1 MFGFGE
7 IWNSDRNAEYLPSSG
22 RTIRGALGKLGALF
36 VMAAAT
42 LALPGMAS
50 AQSGTISSY
59 VVTPSAAPDV
69 EPGESATVAITLFN
83 FVSPFGNLEDLTFTL
98 DIGAVLPGATR
109 TFGTTTFT
117 GTCASS
123 GSAAAGASFVT
134 FSQIDVSAFASCLI
148 TFDIAIPASATLD
161 TYTFTPSNITGTH
174 TVSGAVDYVA
184 GSFDIVVEGDT
195 DGPVSAFTGPT
206 GTVYAP
212 FNVSLNWTDAG
223 VAEIINGFTASDVT
237 VANATVALV
246 DTGGDVSG
254 GDGVSSVILAVTPT
268 GGTPITLD
276 LDAGR
281 VTDEA
286 GNANLAATQYSV
298 AYGAAGD
305 PADSVDFA
313 MEFIGGPVDPGD
325 TATLRFT
332 VTNNAAVDLT
342 AGSFSVD
349 FNAALSGA
357 TGVTPVATAPCGV
370 GSSASLTSANR
381 VYNVSGFN
389 LLAGASCTFDQ
400 VVQVPGGA
408 AESQYRFASTNPSY
422 TLGGS
427 GVTDQ
432 AMATQLVLSLAE
444 GGTGTVQFSKRF
456 LSDEVEPGAS
466 IDLEFTLAASA
477 EFSTTSMV
485 FTDDLDAALSG
496 LVATGLP
503 AADVCGSGSTLSGTS
518 SLTLSGGSLATGGSC
533 TFTVT
538 LAVPGGA
545 ADGTY
550 TNTTSALSFVRS
562 DTGADTQTAA
572 SASFDVAAPAATP
585 PTVTITG
592 SASDLGVGVS
602 RDFEIRF
609 SEPIDELLVSEL
621 SVVNATLSNFAGAGA
636 VFGFSLSPDAPG
648 AVSVQVPAAVAQDGA
663 GEDNQASNTVSL
675 IGVTGS
681 PEIAVTGNGADIAD
695 GSAIAL
701 ESNYTR
707 FFAADTTAGTS
718 SRSFTISNSG
728 TGNLTTTSVSITGTN
743 AADFSVTTFAAG
755 VVAPGSSTPLVITFD
770 PSAAGVR
777 TATVTIN
784 NDDADEA
791 VFDFA
796 IAGEGISAPEI
807 NVADS
812 TGALTI
818 ASGSASTSSAAGTD
832 FGTLNVDGETASS
845 TFRITNAGA
854 ATLTLG
860 ANAVSIQSDGA
871 YTVTAQPATT
881 VAPAAFT
888 TFTVQFDPYLAAS
901 QSAVVSIA
909 NNDSDESPYTFAL
922 TGSGLDNQV
931 PTGHSVTFDAGLYGP
946 ATASSV
952 SFTIDDPEIYST
964 YSYTI
969 TSSGGAGSVTG
980 SGTVPLPNAGDPSEL
995 QVTGVDI
1002 SSLPSGTVTV
1012 SVVLT
1017 DDSSNAAPAVT
1028 NTATLD
1034 LTAPTVAL
1042 TTGSSDPVSG
1052 AFTVTA
1058 TFSEDVTGFAL
1069 GGFTVGNGA
1078 ASAFSATSATVYTAL
1093 ITPAGDGTVTVDV
1106 ASGAA
1111 QDAAGNDN
1119 AAATQFSISN
1129 DETAPTVALTTG
1141 SSDPVSG
1148 AFTVTA
1154 TFSEDVTGFAL
1165 GGFTVGNGAASAF
1178 SATSATVYTA
1188 LITPAGDGTVTV
1200 DVASGAAQ
1208 DAAGNDNA
1216 APPQFSISNDETAP
1230 TVVITGPSAVQ
1241 IGAFSVSFDFSEDVT
1256 GFALADIS
1264 VANGT
1269 ASGFA
1274 GSGDAYTAT
1283 ITPAATGSVTVDVA
1297 SSSAIDSA
1305 SNGNAA
1311 ATQFAVQADLS
1322 LPTLDSVVVSDADLR
1337 LEDVGNTFSVTATF
1351 SEAMAPASVPSFAF
1365 ETDLSATLSLV
1376 DGAFSAGNTVYVA
1389 NYLIADG
1396 GQVATNV
1403 DITVSGAADA
1413 AGNTLAD
1420 STVADLFAVEMRRGS
1435 LNVAVAVTG
1444 AVDGAFDF
1452 SGDLGDFTVTTA
1464 SQAGNVSFTDLA
1476 EGTYT
1481 FVGAAADDFALDAIA
1496 CSGGTTATDVGA
1508 GSVTVTLGPS
1518 DSVSCQFTQIADPGI
1533 DETQIPDVSI
1543 DLPSLTD
1550 DPTGTSTVFS
1560 LDNVGGT
1567 ALYFTAATDQ
1577 PWLTIDPTSG
1587 SIPASGSLDF
1597 TLTFTAAILDLDP
1610 GTYTATITITET
1622 NPPAQ
1627 QGGRTKANALQTIN
1641 IPVTV
1646 TLEPRLGDLTI
1657 IASTTTPEEGEGSFS
1672 FASTLA
1678 GLDGQTLTTTGGSAS
1693 LALSDVLRGSYSLS
1707 QLNAEGWDL
1716 ASISCS
1722 GDSDGGNVYDLA
1734 NGQVTIDLDPEESM
1748 VCTFTNRRNED
1759 YIRAITLSAIRN
1771 FMATRA
1777 DLILTNSP
1785 SLAGRMRGD
1794 RTGATPN
1801 RFVADYADGRFGAQM
1816 STSLSA
1822 LRTAAQSGRPQQP
1835 GSEQFSLAGR
1845 TGMASLDVWAQAS
1858 ISSVT
1863 DNRAGLS
1870 ANSDFA
1876 IYHIGTDVM
1885 VSDRLMVG
1893 VLVQYDQT
1901 EMTTGE
1907 WNSVV
1912 EGDGWMAGP
1921 YMVASLSDTTF
1932 FDLRAAWGRSD
1943 NTVNPIG
1950 TYTDAFE
1957 TDRWMLEAN
1966 LAGDILMGQWRVT
1979 PGVGLAYFNEEQAA
1993 YRDSLGIDI
2002 PSQSITIG
2010 RITAGP
2016 EIAYRFENADGS
2028 YFEPYLQINAL
2039 FDYDDADVYN
2049 AGGQLQTLGHMRADA
2064 RLGLAAE
2071 LSNGGRITGEV
2082 SMIGVGEGN
2091 FEANSAMIRIRLPLS
2106 NQ

>member
-1 MFGFGE
+1 
-7 IWNSDRNAEYLPSSG
+7 
-22 RTIRGALGKLGALF
+22 
-36 VMAAAT
+36 
-42 LALPGMAS
+42 
-50 AQSGTISSY
+50 
-59 VVTPSAAPDV
+59 
-69 EPGESATVAITLFN
+69 
-83 FVSPFGNLEDLTFTL
+83 
-98 DIGAVLPGATR
+98 
-109 TFGTTTFT
+109 
-117 GTCASS
+117 
-123 GSAAAGASFVT
+123 
-134 FSQIDVSAFASCLI
+134 
-148 TFDIAIPASATLD
+148 SATLD

-195 DGPVSAFTGPT
+195 DGPGSAFTGPT
-206 GTVYAP
+206 GTVHAP
-212 FNVSLNWTDAG
+212 FNVSLSWTDAG

-286 GNANLAATQYSV
+286 GNPNRAATQYSV

-305 PADSVDFA
+305 PADTVDFA
-313 MEFIGGPVDPGD
+313 MEFIDDPVDPGD
-325 TATLRFT
+325 AATLRFT

-349 FNAALSGA
+349 FNTALSGA

-381 VYNVSGFN
+381 IYNVSAFN

-408 AESQYRFASTNPSY
+408 AESQYRFASSNPSY
-422 TLGGS
+422 ALGGS

-477 EFSTTSMV
+477 DFSTTSMV

-518 SLTLSGGSLATGGSC
+518 SLTFSGGSLATGGSC

-562 DTGADTQTAA
+562 DTGADTQSAA

-592 SASDLGVGVS
+592 SAADLGVGVS

-609 SEPIDELLVSEL
+609 SEPIDELLVSDL

-675 IGVTGS
+675 TGVTGS

-695 GSAIAL
+695 CSALAL

-728 TGNLTTTSVSITGTN
+728 TGNLTTASVSITGAN

-755 VVAPGSSTPLVITFD
+755 VVAPGSSTLLVITFD
-770 PSAAGVR
+770 PSAAGDR

-784 NDDADEA
+784 NDDVDEA

-796 IAGEGISAPEI
+796 IAGEGVSAPEM
-807 NVADS
+807 NVSDS
-812 TGALTI
+812 TGTIAI

-845 TFRITNAGA
+845 TFRIANAGA

-860 ANAVSIQSDGA
+860 VNAVSIQSDGA

-881 VAPAAFT
+881 VPPFAFT
-888 TFTVQFDPYLAAS
+888 TFTVQFDPSLAAS

-909 NNDSDESPYTFAL
+909 NDDSDESPYTFGL

-931 PTGHSVTFDAGLYGP
+931 PTGHSVTFDASLYGP
-946 ATASSV
+946 ATASSA

-1042 TTGSSDPVSG
+1042 TTGSADPVSG
-1052 AFTVTA
+1052 AFTLTA

-1069 GGFTVGNGA
+1069 GDFTVGNGA
-1078 ASAFSATSATVYTAL
+1078 ASAFSATSATVYTVL
-1093 ITPAGDGTVTVDV
+1093 ITPAGDGAVTVDV
-1106 ASGAA
+1106 AAAAA
-1111 QDAAGNDN
+1111 QDTAGNDN
-1119 AAATQFSISN
+1119 TAAAQFSITN
-1129 DETAPTVALTTG
+1129 DETAPTV
-1141 SSDPVSG
+1141 D
-1148 AFTVTA
+1148 
-1154 TFSEDVTGFAL
+1154 
-1165 GGFTVGNGAASAF
+1165 
-1178 SATSATVYTA
+1178 
-1188 LITPAGDGTVTV
+1188 
-1200 DVASGAAQ
+1200 
-1208 DAAGNDNA
+1208 
-1216 APPQFSISNDETAP
+1216 
-1230 TVVITGPSAVQ
+1230 ITGPTAVQ

-1256 GFALADIS
+1256 GFALEDIS
-1264 VANGT
+1264 VGNGT

-1283 ITPAATGSVTVDVA
+1283 ITPAATGSVSVDVA
-1297 SSSAIDSA
+1297 ASSAFDSA
-1305 SNGNAA
+1305 GNGNTA

-1322 LPTLDSVVVSDADLR
+1322 LPTLDSLVVSDADLR
-1337 LEDVGNTFSVTATF
+1337 LEDAGNTFSVTATF

-1376 DGAFSAGNTVYVA
+1376 DGAFSTGNTVYVA
-1389 NYLIADG
+1389 NYLVADG
-1396 GQVATNV
+1396 GQVASNV

-1496 CSGGTTATDVGA
+1496 CSGGTTVTDVGA
-1508 GSVTVTLGPS
+1508 GSVTVTLGPT

-1543 DLPSLTD
+1543 ELPSLTD

-1560 LDNVGGT
+1560 LDNVGGS

-1577 PWLTIDPTSG
+1577 PWLTIDPSSG

-1597 TLTFTAAILDLDP
+1597 TVTFTAAVLDLDP

-1627 QGGRTKANALQTIN
+1627 HGGRTKANTLQSIN

-1678 GLDGQTLTTTGGSAS
+1678 VLDGQTLTTAGGTAS
-1693 LALSDVLRGSYSLS
+1693 LSLSDVLRGSYSLS

-1722 GDSDGGNVYDLA
+1722 GDTDGGNVYDLV

-1822 LRTAAQSGRPQQP
+1822 LRTAAQSSRPQQP

-1950 TYTDAFE
+1950 TYTDEFE

-2039 FDYDDADVYN
+2039 FDYDDADVFN

-2091 FEANSAMIRIRLPLS
+2091 FEANSAMVRVRLPLS
-2106 NQ
+2106 LH